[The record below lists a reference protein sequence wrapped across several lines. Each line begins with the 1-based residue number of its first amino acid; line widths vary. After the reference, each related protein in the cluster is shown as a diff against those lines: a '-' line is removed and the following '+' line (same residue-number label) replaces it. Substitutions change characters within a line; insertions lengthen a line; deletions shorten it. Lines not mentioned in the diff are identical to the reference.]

1 MKPLSMWSEIEIKAG
16 IYDRQNEIAILQN
29 ELRVRAS
36 QPVKPVEEKVVEEN
50 AILEDIS
57 LVSKA
62 IRVVQMKIYESGF
75 MEKLDDRKER
85 DGKNK
90 KMKVNGKK

>member
-50 AILEDIS
+50 
-57 LVSKA
+57 
-62 IRVVQMKIYESGF
+62 QT
-75 MEKLDDRKER
+75 EKVEA
-85 DGKNK
+85 
-90 KMKVNGKK
+90 